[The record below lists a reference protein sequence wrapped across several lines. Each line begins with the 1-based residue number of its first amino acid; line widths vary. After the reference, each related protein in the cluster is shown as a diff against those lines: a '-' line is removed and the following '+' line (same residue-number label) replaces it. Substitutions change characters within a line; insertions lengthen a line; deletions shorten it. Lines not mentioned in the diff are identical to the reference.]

1 MKFLSSKQFPLPQQ
15 FQCFF
20 FHFHLQC
27 FLLSNAEN
35 DEHLRNFRNADC
47 EVTIHNKDQDM
58 QASLKT
64 TN

>member
-1 MKFLSSKQFPLPQQ
+1 M
-15 FQCFF
+15 
-20 FHFHLQC
+20 
-27 FLLSNAEN
+27 SNAEN
-35 DEHLRNFRNADC
+35 HEHLRNFRNADC

>member
-1 MKFLSSKQFPLPQQ
+1 MQKTVITWEISGMLP
-15 FQCFF
+15 
-20 FHFHLQC
+20 
-27 FLLSNAEN
+27 
-35 DEHLRNFRNADC
+35 DC